1 MKKRGLHSL
10 YAKDPVHADEAV
22 FGRTSHHVTRRGF
35 LSGLK
40 SLSVLLGAE
49 VVYGQ
54 FMPAGLIPA
63 AFAQTDTPFT
73 IEGKDGL
80 VVLNDRPIN
89 AETPAHL
96 LDDDVTPASRL
107 FVRNNGIVPESPD
120 PKTWTLTIEGESA
133 AQSRTFT
140 PDELKAKFK
149 H

>member
-54 FMPAGLIPA
+54 FMPAGL
-63 AFAQTDTPFT
+63 
-73 IEGKDGL
+73 ELLGL
-80 VVLNDRPIN
+80 LW
-89 AETPAHL
+89 L
-96 LDDDVTPASRL
+96 LREL
-107 FVRNNGIVPESPD
+107 GG
-120 PKTWTLTIEGESA
+120 LGECWGPS
-133 AQSRTFT
+133 
-140 PDELKAKFK
+140 KAL
-149 H
+149 